1 MGTSRADPKHLPRAP
16 RPTGRFGPV
25 LRPARPLLR
34 SMSVT
39 TDTDSSG
46 LISERVAGGIL
57 PKVLTTFD
65 MVAIFVA
72 IVLFITNAA
81 VIQSAGPSAFGW
93 WIIGF
98 VVFLIPCAIATG
110 QLGAMF
116 PGEGSIYLWTNKAFG
131 PFWGFFAGFCA
142 WWPGV
147 LVMVATG
154 TAVLAFLG
162 FAFPAV
168 ASWPVQAQGGLI
180 VAMIVFSA
188 VLAVLRFRV
197 TQNVVNV
204 VFVLDGLAI
213 LAMFVAGVVYLARG
227 HHAATDPWNFSQWA
241 PSSAHGLNFTNWTF
255 FGLVVLALLGVEV
268 PLNMGVEVR
277 EQRSVTRYLMW
288 GSLVVVIAYLL
299 ATWGV
304 MVTVP
309 ASGAAS
315 ITSVASV
322 VSIGIGSVAGKI
334 IALVLA
340 LFFLFIT
347 VVYNYSF
354 ARLIFVS
361 GLDRRLPAAM
371 SHVNKAKVPDT
382 AVWVQTVIAALFT
395 LVAFVI
401 VPSVVGG
408 KSSVNVQTEIYDVLQ
423 AAVTVIWC
431 ISIVVLFVDILIIL
445 RRFQAQF
452 QARRI
457 AHPAVFWA
465 CSIIG
470 GLASFVGIIATLS
483 GSWTPLISN
492 SAGSFSIFGAVV
504 SYGTWFW
511 WVAGITVA
519 SLAVAV
525 LLYLVGHRGGDRP
538 APVRAAAG
546 GTASAGEAA
555 GA

>member
-1 MGTSRADPKHLPRAP
+1 MAAE
-16 RPTGRFGPV
+16 
-25 LRPARPLLR
+25 
-34 SMSVT
+34 
-39 TDTDSSG
+39 TDTGTDPG
-46 LISERVAGGIL
+46 ALISEKVAGGIL

-81 VIQSAGPSAFGW
+81 VIQSAGPAAFGW

-98 VVFLIPCAIATG
+98 IVFLVPCAIATG

-154 TAVLAFLG
+154 TVFLAFLD
-162 FAFPAV
+162 FIFPAV

-180 VAMIVFSA
+180 AAVIVFSA

-197 TQNVVNV
+197 TQNLINV
-204 VFVLDGLAI
+204 VFVLYGLAI

-268 PLNMGVEVR
+268 PLNMGVEIR
-277 EQRSVTRYLMW
+277 EQRSVTRYLLW

-309 ASGAAS
+309 ASDAAS
-315 ITSVASV
+315 ITAVAQV
-322 VSIGIGSVAGKI
+322 VSIGLGSVTGKI
-334 IALVLA
+334 VALVLA

-361 GLDRRLPAAM
+361 GLDQRLPKAM

-382 AVWVQTVIAALFT
+382 AVWVQTVIAVLFT
-395 LVAFVI
+395 LIAFVI

-445 RRFQAQF
+445 RRYQAQF

-525 LLYLVGHRGGDRP
+525 LVYLVGHRGGDRP
-538 APVRAAAG
+538 ARVPAGAG
-546 GTASAGEAA
+546 GTTGAGETA

>member
-1 MGTSRADPKHLPRAP
+1 MTAD
-16 RPTGRFGPV
+16 TG
-25 LRPARPLLR
+25 
-34 SMSVT
+34 
-39 TDTDSSG
+39 SG
-46 LISERVAGGIL
+46 SLISERVAGGIL

-72 IVLFITNAA
+72 IVLFITNSA
-81 VIQSAGPSAFGW
+81 VVQSAGPSAFGW

-110 QLGAMF
+110 QLGVMF
-116 PGEGSIYLWTNKAFG
+116 PGEGSIYLWTHKAFG

-154 TAVLAFLG
+154 TSMVAFLG
-162 FAFPAV
+162 YAFPSV
-168 ASWPVQAQGGLI
+168 NSWSVQWTGVLIIGLI
-180 VAMIVFSA
+180 VVSA
-188 VLAVLRFRV
+188 LIAVLRFRV
-197 TQNVVNV
+197 TQNVVNI
-204 VFVLDGLAI
+204 VFVLYGLAI
-213 LAMFVAGVVYLARG
+213 LAMFAAGIVYLAKG
-227 HHAATDPWNFSQWA
+227 NHAVVDPWNFPAWK
-241 PSSAHGLNFTNWTF
+241 PSASHGLNFTNWTF

-268 PLNMGVEVR
+268 PLNMGVEIR
-277 EQRSVTRYLMW
+277 QQRSVTRYLLW

-304 MVTVP
+304 MVAVP
-309 ASGAAS
+309 TSSSAS
-315 ITSVASV
+315 ITAVANV
-322 VSIGIGSVAGKI
+322 VTIGLGSVAGKI
-334 IALVLA
+334 TALVLA
-340 LFFLFIT
+340 LFFMFIT

-361 GLDRRLPAAM
+361 GLDRRLPPAM
-371 SHVNKAKVPDT
+371 SHVNKARVPDV

-395 LVAFVI
+395 LLAFVV
-401 VPSVVGG
+401 VPSLAGG
-408 KSSVNVQTEIYDVLQ
+408 SSINAETKIYDVLQ

-431 ISIVVLFVDILIIL
+431 ISIVILFVDILIIL
-445 RRFQAQF
+445 RRYQAQF

-470 GLASFVGIIATLS
+470 GLASLIGVIATLS

-492 SAGSFSIFGAVV
+492 SAGTITILGATI

-511 WVAGITVA
+511 WIGGITVA
-519 SLAVAV
+519 SLAVAA
-525 LLYLVGHRGGDRP
+525 LLYLVGRVSSAEPVPAGAGGGRGGIP
-538 APVRAAAG
+538 
-546 GTASAGEAA
+546 GTDG
-555 GA
+555 

>member
-1 MGTSRADPKHLPRAP
+1 MAAE
-16 RPTGRFGPV
+16 
-25 LRPARPLLR
+25 
-34 SMSVT
+34 
-39 TDTDSSG
+39 TDTG
-46 LISERVAGGIL
+46 ALISERVAGGIL

-65 MVAIFVA
+65 VVAIFVA

-81 VIQSAGPSAFGW
+81 VIQSAGPAAFGW

-98 VVFLIPCAIATG
+98 VVFLVPCAIATG

-154 TAVLAFLG
+154 TGVLAFLG
-162 FAFPAV
+162 YTFPAV
-168 ASWPVQAQGGLI
+168 DSWPVQAQGGVI
-180 VAMIVFSA
+180 VAVIAVSA
-188 VLAVLRFRV
+188 LMAVRRFRV

-204 VFVLDGLAI
+204 VFVLYGLAI

-227 HHAATDPWNFSQWA
+227 HHAATDPWNFGAWA

-268 PLNMGVEVR
+268 PLNMGVEIR
-277 EQRSVTRYLMW
+277 DQRSVTRYLLW

-309 ASGAAS
+309 ASDAAS
-315 ITSVASV
+315 ITAVAGV
-322 VSIGIGSVAGKI
+322 VGIGLGSVTGKI
-334 IALVLA
+334 TALILA

-382 AVWVQTVIAALFT
+382 AVWVQSAVAVLFTVIAFI
-395 LVAFVI
+395 V
-401 VPSVVGG
+401 VPSLAGG
-408 KSSVNVQTEIYDVLQ
+408 NAVDTQTRIYDVLQ

-445 RRFQAQF
+445 RRYQAQF
-452 QARRI
+452 QARRL

-470 GLASFVGIIATLS
+470 GLASLVGIIATLS

-511 WVAGITVA
+511 WVAGITVV

-538 APVRAAAG
+538 ARVPAG
-546 GTASAGEAA
+546 AGEAA